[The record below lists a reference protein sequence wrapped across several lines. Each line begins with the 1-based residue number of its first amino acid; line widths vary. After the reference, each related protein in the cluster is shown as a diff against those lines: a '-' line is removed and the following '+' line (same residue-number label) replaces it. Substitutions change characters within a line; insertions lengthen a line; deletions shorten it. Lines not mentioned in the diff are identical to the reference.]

1 MEHPGVPCA
10 REVES
15 CPVAISGLPSE
26 SNGLCLV
33 LARLTTLFN
42 LRASVSSYHS
52 IPRTIY
58 NYGNL
63 FYPGDFAHRFV
74 QRY

>member
-26 SNGLCLV
+26 PNGLCLV
-33 LARLTTLFN
+33 LARLTTLFS
-42 LRASVSSYHS
+42 LVLVSRA
-52 IPRTIY
+52 IT
-58 NYGNL
+58 
-63 FYPGDFAHRFV
+63 RF
-74 QRY
+74 REHL